1 MADIF
6 ISYSKQDQD
15 EAHLLATFLEAEGYS
30 VWWDT
35 SLLSGE
41 SFRKVIMTELGRA
54 RAVIVIWTEHSIHS
68 DWVQSEAGRAHADRK
83 LIPVKAKG
91 LAYKDIPPPFDNM
104 HIENLNERDK
114 ILGAVVAQ
122 LAKPEV
128 EPSALWTATRTLR
141 LQLLTWAGIV
151 GGSLTLF
158 SNLRGLIGL
167 ADWMRWIIEHWHEWS
182 RIFWTTLFGW
192 LGIHIPPIAVPS
204 LSFVLFL
211 SLLVTGTVLRSGVHI
226 SSRNFI
232 DFAKWIAAFIGLVL
246 AVFGLIMAVSF
257 TGYDQYTQDMVII
270 MLSFVIYLSPTVAIL
285 ILRPERWQWVLL
297 SLLLAG
303 FWIVLLVVPVM
314 TLANGAQTD
323 ATSMSL
329 AIFVSVMLAG
339 LFGPIAQII
348 VATFLP
354 VRPTAQRLL
363 FVALGFLLLAAL
375 NWISVLGVPHWLE
388 PPKPG

>member
-1 MADIF
+1 
-6 ISYSKQDQD
+6 
-15 EAHLLATFLEAEGYS
+15 
-30 VWWDT
+30 
-35 SLLSGE
+35 
-41 SFRKVIMTELGRA
+41 
-54 RAVIVIWTEHSIHS
+54 HS

-114 ILGAVVAQ
+114 ILGAGVAP
-122 LAKPEV
+122 LAKPEG
-128 EPSALWTATRTLR
+128 EPSALSTATRTLP

-257 TGYDQYTQDMVII
+257 TCYDQYTHDMVII